1 MKFNTK
7 ILHGK
12 AGRNTPDGGTLP
24 GISQVSAFSYDS
36 SEHLEKVFGNKAPGF
51 AYTRIGNPTVA
62 AFEQRIN
69 ELEGGVG
76 AVACA
81 SGMAAIT
88 AALLIVA
95 LRRSRR

>member
-36 SEHLEKVFGNKAPGF
+36 CR
-51 AYTRIGNPTVA
+51 T
-62 AFEQRIN
+62 
-69 ELEGGVG
+69 
-76 AVACA
+76 
-81 SGMAAIT
+81 
-88 AALLIVA
+88 
-95 LRRSRR
+95 SRKSIWK

>member
-51 AYTRIGNPTVA
+51 AYTRQLQHLNRESMKWKEV
-62 AFEQRIN
+62 Q
-69 ELEGGVG
+69 
-76 AVACA
+76 
-81 SGMAAIT
+81 
-88 AALLIVA
+88 ALLPV
-95 LRRSRR
+95 LPEWQPSP